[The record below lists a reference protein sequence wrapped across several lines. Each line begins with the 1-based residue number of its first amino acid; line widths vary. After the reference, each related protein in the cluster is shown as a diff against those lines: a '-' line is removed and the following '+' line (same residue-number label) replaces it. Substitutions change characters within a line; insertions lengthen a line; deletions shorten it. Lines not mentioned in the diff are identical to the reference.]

1 MTRFPRHDG
10 GDVSV
15 VICGAAGQ
23 GIQTVED
30 LLVHVLRGEG
40 YHVFGSREY
49 MSRVRGGSNSTEIRV
64 SSRPVRAL
72 VDRIDL
78 LIPLDGAVRTN
89 IRERIDGETI
99 IIGDGTEL
107 GSEFGGYEEQFVSA
121 PLLAEARQAG
131 GKVYASVVA
140 AGLLA
145 GLFDVSTEP
154 VEDYFIRRFS
164 SKGDAVVEQN
174 RQALSRGLALA
185 AGLRKEGRF
194 SIDVK
199 PRKGA
204 KRVAVN
210 GNDAVCIGALAGGCD
225 MVTAYPMSPAAGV
238 LSFMAQRARDFGLV
252 VEQVEDEIAAVN
264 WAVGGAYAGARPLVT
279 TSGGGFALMTE
290 GLSLAGVME
299 APIVIH
305 LAQRPGPAT
314 GMATRTEQADL
325 ELALYGGHGE
335 FPRMLFAP
343 GTIEEAFSLTRRA
356 FDLAARLQSPAIVLT
371 DQYFVNSFYDLP
383 PFDVGESLPDKH
395 LVPAGIDYRR
405 YEESPDGISPRA
417 VPGFGPGLVGADSHE
432 HDEVGHVY
440 EDFHL
445 RRRMND
451 KRLRKFQALLAET
464 VAPTL
469 VGPEDYDTLILC
481 WGSTR
486 LIVEE
491 ALAELGRPGLAMA
504 HFGQVWPLHPST
516 AELLGR
522 ARRLVSVEGN
532 ATAQLA
538 RLIRQVTG
546 IEVRDHLLNYS
557 GLQFSVE
564 QVRDGLKGLL
574 S

>member
-40 YHVFGSREY
+40 YYVFGSREY
-49 MSRVRGGSNSTEIRV
+49 MSRVRGGNNSTEIRV

-78 LIPLDGAVRTN
+78 LIPLDGAVRAN
-89 IRERIDGETI
+89 IFERIDESTV
-99 IIGDGTEL
+99 IIGDDEL
-107 GSEFGGYEEQFVSA
+107 ASEFAGYESQFVSA
-121 PLLAEARQAG
+121 PLLEEARQAG

-154 VEDYFIRRFS
+154 VKDYFVKRFS
-164 SKGDAVVEQN
+164 SKGQRVVDQN
-174 RQALSRGLALA
+174 NEALGRGLALA
-185 AGLRKEGRF
+185 ADLRKREVV
-194 SIDVK
+194 SVDVR
-199 PRKGA
+199 PEAGER
-204 KRVAVN
+204 RIAVN
-210 GNDAVCIGALAGGCD
+210 GNDAICFGALAGGCD
-225 MVTAYPMSPAAGV
+225 MVTAYPMSPASGV
-238 LSFMAQRARDFGLV
+238 LSFMAQKARDFGLV
-252 VEQVEDEIAAVN
+252 VEQVEDEIAAIN
-264 WAVGGAYAGARPLVT
+264 WAVGGAYGGARPLLT

-290 GLSLAGVME
+290 GLSLAAVME
-299 APIVIH
+299 TPIVIH

-335 FPRMLFAP
+335 FPRIIFAP
-343 GTIEEAFSLTRRA
+343 GTLEEAFSLTQRA
-356 FDLAARLQSPAIVLT
+356 FDLAARFQVPALVLT

-383 PFDVGESLPDKH
+383 PFEVKEAPDKH
-395 LVPAGIDYRR
+395 LVPAGPDYRR
-405 YEESPDGISPRA
+405 YEESPDGVSPRA
-417 VPGFGPGLVGADSHE
+417 VPGSGPGLVGADSHE

-445 RRRMND
+445 RKRMND
-451 KRLRKFQALLAET
+451 KRLRKFEAILAET
-464 VAPTL
+464 VASTL
-469 VGPEDYDTLILC
+469 VGPEDYETLVLC

-491 ALAELGRPGLAMA
+491 ALAELDRKDLALL

-516 AELLGR
+516 ADLLGR
-522 ARRLVSVEGN
+522 ARRLIAVEGN
-532 ATAQLA
+532 ATSQLA
-538 RLIRQVTG
+538 RLIRQTTG
-546 IEVRDHLLNYS
+546 IEVKDRLLNYS